1 MEDRIKALE
10 SRIDTIDESIRW
22 LQYRK
27 ANNKVYIYGSCNN
40 FEVEDLIRAI
50 LDHLKIEPIRIP
62 EVPKR
67 IDFKNK
73 KSVYKKRWWGGYA

>member
-27 ANNKVYIYGSCNN
+27 ANNKVFTCDGC